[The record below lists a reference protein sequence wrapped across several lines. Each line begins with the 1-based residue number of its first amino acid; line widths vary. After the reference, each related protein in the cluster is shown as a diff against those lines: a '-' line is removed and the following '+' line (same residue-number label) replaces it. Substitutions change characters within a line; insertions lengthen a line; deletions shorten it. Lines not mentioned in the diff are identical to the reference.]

1 VEPRI
6 RFARTFD
13 GLSIAFWVYGSGPP
27 LLHLPWLPW
36 GHAQLEW
43 QNPELH
49 LWYERLS
56 SVCRL
61 IRYDGR
67 GAGLSDRESPSYGVD
82 SQVADIEA
90 VAERLGI
97 DTFAVLA
104 SLNMGPAAISFAA
117 KHPSRVSR
125 LVLWCTYASTLEYNR
140 APQVNAIRA
149 LLYKDWQLYTET
161 GAHAFV
167 GWPSGDAAHQI
178 AELMRRSTTEEI
190 CKQFYDDMTDVDC
203 SPLLAQLSM
212 PVAIMHP
219 REFPLVDIAAVRRLA
234 SAIPDARLSLFEGS
248 SLSPTRGDLDGVV
261 TAIRDF
267 LEEDRAL
274 ETAPSGVSSEPPG
287 AAHTTP
293 AHEDNLSPR
302 EVEVL
307 SLLAKGMSNREIA
320 ERLVLSPRTV
330 ERHIENI
337 YAKIGV
343 NNRVQAAAYAA
354 SNEL

>member
-1 VEPRI
+1 
-6 RFARTFD
+6 
-13 GLSIAFWVYGSGPP
+13 
-27 LLHLPWLPW
+27 
-36 GHAQLEW
+36 
-43 QNPELH
+43 
-49 LWYERLS
+49 
-56 SVCRL
+56 
-61 IRYDGR
+61 
-67 GAGLSDRESPSYGVD
+67 
-82 SQVADIEA
+82 
-90 VAERLGI
+90 
-97 DTFAVLA
+97 
-104 SLNMGPAAISFAA
+104 
-117 KHPSRVSR
+117 
-125 LVLWCTYASTLEYNR
+125 
-140 APQVNAIRA
+140 
-149 LLYKDWQLYTET
+149 
-161 GAHAFV
+161 
-167 GWPSGDAAHQI
+167 
-178 AELMRRSTTEEI
+178 
-190 CKQFYDDMTDVDC
+190 MTDVDC

-274 ETAPSGVSSEPPG
+274 EAALSGVSSEPTG

-354 SNEL
+354 SNEP